1 MAEDKSPIDSIIIDM
16 ILEKFNIQSMTGV
29 ETRITGKEF
38 DDIVKEAERIYYNK
52 VIITE
57 EAGVA

>member
-1 MAEDKSPIDSIIIDM
+1 MAEDRSPIDSIIIDM

-38 DDIVKEAERIYYNK
+38 DDIVKEAERLYYNK

>member
-38 DDIVKEAERIYYNK
+38 DDIVK
-52 VIITE
+52 
-57 EAGVA
+57 

>member
-1 MAEDKSPIDSIIIDM
+1 MAKDKSPIDSIIIDM

-38 DDIVKEAERIYYNK
+38 DDIVKEAERLYYNK

-57 EAGVA
+57 EAGVT

>member
-1 MAEDKSPIDSIIIDM
+1 M

-38 DDIVKEAERIYYNK
+38 DDIVKEAERLYYNK

>member
-38 DDIVKEAERIYYNK
+38 DDIVKEAERLYYNK
-52 VIITE
+52 VIILKKQE
-57 EAGVA
+57 

>member
-1 MAEDKSPIDSIIIDM
+1 MEEDKTTIDSIIIDM

-38 DDIVKEAERIYYNK
+38 DDIVKEAERLYYNK

>member
-38 DDIVKEAERIYYNK
+38 DDIVKEAERLYYNK

>member
-1 MAEDKSPIDSIIIDM
+1 M
-16 ILEKFNIQSMTGV
+16 ILEKFNIQSITGL

-52 VIITE
+52 VMISE
-57 EAGVA
+57 KSGVA

>member
-38 DDIVKEAERIYYNK
+38 DDIVKEAERLYYNK

-57 EAGVA
+57 AAGVA

>member
-16 ILEKFNIQSMTGV
+16 ILEKFNIQAMTGV

-38 DDIVKEAERIYYNK
+38 DDIVKEAERLYYNK

>member
-1 MAEDKSPIDSIIIDM
+1 MAKDKSPIDSIIIDM

-38 DDIVKEAERIYYNK
+38 DDIVKEAERLYYNK

>member
-1 MAEDKSPIDSIIIDM
+1 MNDKSPIDSIIIDM
-16 ILEKFNIQSMTGV
+16 ILEKFNIQSITGL

-52 VIITE
+52 VMISE
-57 EAGVA
+57 KSGVA